1 MNSFFLLSRLF
12 CSTFETTSSHV
23 KFDDFDMLIT
33 SEVHS
38 TVYCIAKLQKN
49 QLTLI
54 DLKFPIT
61 SRNAQLITHL
71 ILVLQHFLNF
81 GNMIM
86 GAIFVGNGVC
96 RCKGNVWAC

>member
-1 MNSFFLLSRLF
+1 MKS
-12 CSTFETTSSHV
+12 
-23 KFDDFDMLIT
+23 DDFDMLIT
-33 SEVHS
+33 SKVHS

-49 QLTLI
+49 QLTLM

-71 ILVLQHFLNF
+71 ILVLKHFFYF
-81 GNMIM
+81 GNMMM